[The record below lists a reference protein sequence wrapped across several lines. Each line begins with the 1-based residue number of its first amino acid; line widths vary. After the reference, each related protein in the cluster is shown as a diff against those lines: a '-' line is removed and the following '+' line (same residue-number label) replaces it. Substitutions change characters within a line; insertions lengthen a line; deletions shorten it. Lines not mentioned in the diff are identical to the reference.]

1 MHSPAFGA
9 LLLRLALGVLFL
21 AHALLKLV
29 VFTLPGTVVWFV
41 QHGLPGWLA
50 YPVVAAELLGGL
62 ALLAGVAV
70 RPVATVLGL
79 IALGAILPHAANGWE
94 FANAGGG
101 WEYPLFIA
109 LVAFAQALLGAGA
122 WAPART
128 PSPVRAAS

>member
-9 LLLRLALGVLFL
+9 ALLRLALGVLFL

-29 VFTLPGTVVWFV
+29 VFTLPGTVAWFE
-41 QHGLPGWLA
+41 QHGLPGLLV
-50 YPVVAAELLGGL
+50 YPVVAAELFGGL

-70 RPVATVLGL
+70 RPVAIVLGL

-109 LVAFAQALLGAGA
+109 VVAFAQALLGAGA
-122 WAPART
+122 CTAQRLPHARAV
-128 PSPVRAAS
+128 P